1 MSAKKSPDFIDRI
14 ILLHL
19 NQLKT
24 GAFRHLEFQ
33 EIDD

>member
-1 MSAKKSPDFIDRI
+1 MSAKKSLDFIVRI
-14 ILLHL
+14 ILLHQ

-24 GAFRHLEFQ
+24 GALLHLEFQ